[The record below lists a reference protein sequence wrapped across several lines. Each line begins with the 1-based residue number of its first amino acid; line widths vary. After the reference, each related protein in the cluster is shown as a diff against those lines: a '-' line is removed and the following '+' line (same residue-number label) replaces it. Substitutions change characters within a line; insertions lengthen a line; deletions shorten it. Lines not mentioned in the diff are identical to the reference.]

1 MPDFHPDL
9 LPLARYLPQF
19 SFGPRSAALIRW
31 LGGLG
36 EGRLGG
42 VKGARVELRE
52 IEGPGG
58 TIRLRILRP
67 EGVEGALPALLWI
80 HGGGLVIGS
89 PAQEDGITGE
99 FVRSLEVVVVAVQ
112 YRLAPQHP
120 YPAALDDCAAALR
133 WMQVEALNLGIRPD
147 RIAVGGT
154 SAGGGLA
161 AAVCIRARAQG
172 WPQPVFQLL
181 VYPMLDDRTVDRAE
195 LATREV
201 RIWSQE
207 SNRFGWDSYL
217 GAARGGAQVPTEAA
231 PAREPDLRGLPPA
244 WIGVGT
250 LDLFLD
256 EDISYATRL
265 RAAGVPCTLVEVS
278 GAYHGFDVVQRTT
291 RVAQDFCKSS
301 QDALKAALVGEGT
314 EPHRGPAAS

>member
-9 LPLARYLPQF
+9 LPLAQIIPEF
-19 SFGPRSAALIRW
+19 SFGPRSAAMVRW
-31 LGGLG
+31 LGGLADALARRVRG
-36 EGRLGG
+36 T
-42 VKGARVELRE
+42 RVEQRE
-52 IEGPGG
+52 IEGSGG

-67 EGVEGALPALLWI
+67 EGEEGPLPALLWI

-99 FVRSLEVVVVAVQ
+99 FVRSLRVVVVAVQ

-133 WMQVEALNLGIRPD
+133 WMQVEATGIRAD

-161 AAVCIRARAQG
+161 AAVCLRARALG
-172 WPQPVFQLL
+172 WPPPVFQLL
-181 VYPMLDDRTVDRAE
+181 VYPMLDDRTVDRSD
-195 LATREV
+195 LATRPV

-207 SNRFGWDSYL
+207 SNHFGWSSYL
-217 GAARGGAQVPTEAA
+217 GAARGGAQVPAEAA
-231 PAREPDLRGLPPA
+231 PAREADLRGLPPA
-244 WIGVGT
+244 WIGVGS

-256 EDISYATRL
+256 EDVDYAKRL
-265 RAAGVPCTLVEVS
+265 QAAGVPCTLVEVP
-278 GAYHGFDVVQRTT
+278 GAYHGFDVVQRSTP
-291 RVAQDFCKSS
+291 VARSFFES
-301 QDALKAALVGEGT
+301 QLLALRAALSG
-314 EPHRGPAAS
+314 